1 MSHAKETSP
10 QPVITTEQDSLFPT
24 HHHFTK
30 TSIDHSLYATE
41 VKPTEKTRSTSPF
54 KVIRPKQRKR
64 LNTEGNDKN
73 KNLLPSEIFSIT
85 KDLIQ
90 AGKNRPVLVNRTVD
104 STHNQFNT
112 AYSDKVADF
121 KVPTTIS
128 KNGLSLKADALISSV
143 NSTLLGE
150 RNRKGLGMDQ
160 GLNAISTLQT
170 TPS

>member
-1 MSHAKETSP
+1 M
-10 QPVITTEQDSLFPT
+10 
-24 HHHFTK
+24 
-30 TSIDHSLYATE
+30 
-41 VKPTEKTRSTSPF
+41 
-54 KVIRPKQRKR
+54 
-64 LNTEGNDKN
+64 
-73 KNLLPSEIFSIT
+73 
-85 KDLIQ
+85 
-90 AGKNRPVLVNRTVD
+90 LVNRTVD